1 MEKFKELLNFTL
13 FNYNTIHIKV
23 HHFFAVL
30 IVVVVT
36 KLILELVKRFINLR
50 LNKGGIDKGRAK
62 AVYQLFQYVIV
73 VFGVITAFNVIG
85 IDTTAILVGS
95 SALLIGFGLGIQ
107 DLFNDFVSGIVLL
120 FEGTVLVGDVVEVD
134 GIVGRVRDIDLR
146 TSKIET
152 RDNIVIIVPN
162 SKLVGENVINWSHNR
177 VCTRFKIT
185 VGVAYG
191 SEVRL
196 VKQLLEDSAKEH
208 ESVSATPEPSAR
220 FIDFGDSSLDF
231 ELVFFSSEMFR
242 IEFVKS
248 DIRFLIDDKFRENNV
263 SIPFPQRDVHVF
275 NHNKI

>member
-191 SEVRL
+191 SDVRL

>member
-1 MEKFKELLNFTL
+1 MNKFKEILDFTL
-13 FNYNTIHIKV
+13 FNYHTVHLKV
-23 HHFFAVL
+23 HHLFGLLLVIIGTKIILAV
-30 IVVVVT
+30 I
-36 KLILELVKRFINLR
+36 KKIINAR
-50 LNKGGIDKGRAK
+50 LSKGGIDKGRAK
-62 AVYQLFQYVIV
+62 AVFQLVEYIIVILAV
-73 VFGVITAFNVIG
+73 AIGFNVVG

-120 FEGTVLVGDVVEVD
+120 FEGTLLVDDVVEVD
-134 GIVGRVRDIDLR
+134 GIVGRVRNIDLR

-177 VCTRFKIT
+177 VSTRFKIN

-191 SEVRL
+191 SDVKL
-196 VKQLLEDSAKEH
+196 VKKLLEEAAKEH
-208 ESVSATPEPSAR
+208 VSVSEKPEPLAR

-231 ELVFFSSEMFR
+231 ELVFFSSDMFR

-248 DIRFLIDDKFRENNV
+248 DIRFIIDEKFRQNNV
-263 SIPFPQRDVHVF
+263 TIPFPQRDVHVF